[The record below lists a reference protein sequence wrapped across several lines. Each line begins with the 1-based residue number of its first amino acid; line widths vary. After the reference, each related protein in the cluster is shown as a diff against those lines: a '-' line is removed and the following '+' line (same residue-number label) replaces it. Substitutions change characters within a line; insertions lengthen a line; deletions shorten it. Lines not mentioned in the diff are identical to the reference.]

1 MPMRQAE
8 SLRVDIT
15 DELASTGLDKGQ
27 VARVQE
33 LYKECV
39 SKLDSHQR
47 RTNVLNRMSMF
58 FGLPITIF
66 AAVSGTA
73 AFATL
78 GQQVGGSWPVLV
90 IILSLTITVLS
101 TIQTFFRF
109 SEQAAKEQAAAN
121 QYAGLL
127 WEIRR
132 WANTRQSRKRTSV
145 DSFVSDVI
153 SEMQDT
159 EAEYRGGRPQRRGTG
174 GSSVVPDTTPP
185 MVMSAHPLNNALG
198 VSPTTHVTAAFS
210 KEMEPATF
218 NTTTFKLVEKDTSTP
233 VAGTIVYDPPTQGA
247 TFRPE
252 HPLANNTYQ
261 ATITRAVTDI
271 AENALAQEVSWEF
284 TVGP

>member
-1 MPMRQAE
+1 MSLWMPMRQAE

-121 QYAGLL
+121 QYA
-127 WEIRR
+127 
-132 WANTRQSRKRTSV
+132 
-145 DSFVSDVI
+145 
-153 SEMQDT
+153 
-159 EAEYRGGRPQRRGTG
+159 
-174 GSSVVPDTTPP
+174 
-185 MVMSAHPLNNALG
+185 
-198 VSPTTHVTAAFS
+198 
-210 KEMEPATF
+210 
-218 NTTTFKLVEKDTSTP
+218 
-233 VAGTIVYDPPTQGA
+233 
-247 TFRPE
+247 
-252 HPLANNTYQ
+252 
-261 ATITRAVTDI
+261 
-271 AENALAQEVSWEF
+271 
-284 TVGP
+284 

>member
-1 MPMRQAE
+1 MTLWMPQTG

-15 DELASTGLDKGQ
+15 DELASTGLDKTQ
-27 VARVQE
+27 VARVQS
-33 LYKECV
+33 LYEECV
-39 SKLDSHQR
+39 SKLNSHQQ
-47 RTNVLNRMSMF
+47 RTNVFNRMSIF

-78 GQQVGGSWPVLV
+78 GEQVGGSWPVAV

-132 WANTRQSRKRTSV
+132 WANTTQSRDRTSV

-153 SEMQDT
+153 SDMRDT
-159 EAEYRGGRPQRRGTG
+159 EAEYRGGGQQRREPER
-174 GSSVVPDTTPP
+174 SSVAPDTTPP
-185 MVMSAHPLNNALG
+185 TIISVNPMPNAMGISPMLMLPPPSLNTWTPPPLTAPPSSLLREIAELQFLVTSSTTHPLREPPIARQILYQ
-198 VSPTTHVTAAFS
+198 TT
-210 KEMEPATF
+210 
-218 NTTTFKLVEKDTSTP
+218 
-233 VAGTIVYDPPTQGA
+233 PPT
-247 TFRPE
+247 RL
-252 HPLANNTYQ
+252 PLP
-261 ATITRAVTDI
+261 
-271 AENALAQEVSWEF
+271 AL
-284 TVGP
+284 